1 MTASITWLD
10 HDGAA
15 YERSLRLLALFK
27 EKESRDELGIGA
39 IRDAIADRL
48 FPGTSTIQTRL
59 RYMCFIPWIYAG
71 LEERRV
77 PANEMQ
83 GKGREAEAR
92 LMVELGNT
100 EKTGVIGREAGATLK
115 RLPSS
120 IYWSGLGAWGL
131 RYFQGSQQEYH
142 RSIERFYALR
152 KSRNRRDD
160 GEWQDEKSH
169 DTWYAHLL
177 TLKPSSFPADMNFNI
192 TKQEANLLMECLQR
206 HQRDSLL
213 AWLARSAETLTD
225 KVTCDFPWQHPEYEA
240 FPLAHRNCLYQ
251 GRIFSFLHKGAALL
265 YNLQLAE
272 LYAELVTTG
281 GSAPS
286 SSEINPDKYREA
298 LKNWAGDPDFHHL
311 ADWSP
316 ASLWPEVMT
325 QRHSINGQTRA
336 FVEQWWQ
343 LVLHNGASV
352 SDSKDARNLIRMREK
367 RKGPQSRFVNHNA
380 LKQWGG
386 SAGTARLVYR
396 WPTAQTFIND
406 LQEAFHS

>member
-1 MTASITWLD
+1 MTASLTWLD
-10 HDGAA
+10 HDSAA

-71 LEERRV
+71 LEKHRV
-77 PANEMQ
+77 PANEMLS
-83 GKGREAEAR
+83 KGREAEAR
-92 LMVELGNT
+92 LMVELGKT

-120 IYWSGLGAWGL
+120 IYWSGMGAWGL
-131 RYFQGSQQEYH
+131 RRFQSSQQEYH
-142 RSIERFYALR
+142 RSVEKLYALR
-152 KSRNRRDD
+152 KSRTRRDD
-160 GEWQDEKSH
+160 GEWLDEQSH

-177 TLKPSSFPADMNFNI
+177 RLKPSNFPTGMDFNL
-192 TKQEANLLMECLQR
+192 TKQEASLLVECLQR

-225 KVTCDFPWQHPEYEA
+225 RVACDFPWQHPKYET

-286 SSEINPDKYREA
+286 SSEINPEKYREA
-298 LKNWAGDPDFHHL
+298 LKDWTNDSEFHQL
-311 ADWSP
+311 AVWSP
-316 ASLWPEVMT
+316 TSLWPEVVA
-325 QRHSINGQTRA
+325 QGHSINGQTRT

-343 LVLHNGASV
+343 IVLHNGASV

-367 RKGPQSRFVNHNA
+367 RKGPQSRFVNRNA

-406 LQEAFHS
+406 LQKAFHS